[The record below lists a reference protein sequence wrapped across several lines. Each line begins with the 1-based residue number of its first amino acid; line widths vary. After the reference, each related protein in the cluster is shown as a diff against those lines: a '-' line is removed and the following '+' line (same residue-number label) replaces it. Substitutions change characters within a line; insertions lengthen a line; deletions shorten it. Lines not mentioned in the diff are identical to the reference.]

1 MLNQSGNI
9 YEFGPFRLDSADK
22 TLWQDGQPVPLTP
35 KAFDTLLILVE
46 NNGHLVEKDELIRR
60 LWPDSFVDENS
71 LPQNIYL
78 LRKAL
83 EKGSP
88 AQLGQGPLGEGQL
101 GQIQRYIVTVPRR
114 GYRFIAPV
122 RKVCGETGELAIE
135 QKNQIDSGGPPS
147 ESDPPSLIHP
157 TASIDGL
164 RRNIYPI
171 AFFSLLLIALFAG
184 WSLRGVTRRSA
195 ATPTVQNV
203 AAPPFKP
210 QVEQSRTDNAEAY
223 QDYARGRFFWGKR
236 TEEGMTRSITCFKQA
251 LEKDARYALA
261 WAGLA
266 DAYAV
271 SAYLGY
277 QVLPEQEAYQQAQ
290 SAALRAL
297 ELDNTLAEAHSALS
311 VVKAYRDYDL
321 RGAEAAA
328 RQAVAL
334 QTNNATAHQR
344 HSIFLRDQ
352 GRLEEALTAVKRAQ
366 EIDPLSPA
374 IGSNLAYILYLRRD
388 YESVV
393 AQCGKVLETEPDYF
407 QTLLV
412 LGMTYE
418 RQNKHDEAIAVLGRA
433 REQRRGRNGVYLNTL
448 EALGH
453 AYAAA
458 GRRAEAEQILVE
470 LSTIP
475 APPGDKEYYSAL
487 IRSGLS
493 VNEQVFALLE
503 TSSKS
508 WQTTPVALTLD
519 PRFDEL
525 RSDARYKSLFKTK
538 RLARFLPFSS

>member
-1 MLNQSGNI
+1 MLNQSGSI

-88 AQLGQGPLGEGQL
+88 AQHGQGQL
-101 GQIQRYIVTVPRR
+101 GPGQRYIVTVPRR

-122 RKVCGETGELAIE
+122 RKLCGGTGDLAIE
-135 QKNQIDSGGPPS
+135 QKNKIDSFVPS
-147 ESDPPSLIHP
+147 EIEPQTLIHSAVP
-157 TASIDGL
+157 KGGL
-164 RRNIYPI
+164 TGNIYPI
-171 AFFSLLLIALFAG
+171 AFFSLLVIALFVG
-184 WSLRGVTRRSA
+184 WSLRDAFRRSA
-195 ATPTVQNV
+195 TTPIVPKIDAPHFNSSAT
-203 AAPPFKP
+203 
-210 QVEQSRTDNAEAY
+210 QSRTDNAEAY
-223 QDYARGRFFWGKR
+223 QDYARGLFFWGKR

-277 QVLPEQEAYQQAQ
+277 QVLPEKEAYQQAQ

-366 EIDPLSPA
+366 ELDPLSPA

-393 AQCGKVLETEPDYF
+393 VQCRKVLETEPDYF

-418 RQNKHDEAIAVLGRA
+418 RQNKNDEAIAVLGKA

-458 GRRAEAEQILVE
+458 GRRAEAEQILEE

-475 APPGDKEYYSAL
+475 APPGDMEYYSAL
-487 IRSGLS
+487 IRSGLG
-493 VNEQVFALLE
+493 VTEQVFALLE

-519 PRFDEL
+519 PRFEEL

-538 RLARFLPFSS
+538 RLTRFLPSSS